1 MTYVLECY
9 AHYRKMLWT
18 MQGVAVFT
26 RRRTCVILDPIIR
39 SIILHE
45 GEAVLF

>member
-1 MTYVLECY
+1 MTYVVECY
-9 AHYRKMLWT
+9 EHRCGMSWK